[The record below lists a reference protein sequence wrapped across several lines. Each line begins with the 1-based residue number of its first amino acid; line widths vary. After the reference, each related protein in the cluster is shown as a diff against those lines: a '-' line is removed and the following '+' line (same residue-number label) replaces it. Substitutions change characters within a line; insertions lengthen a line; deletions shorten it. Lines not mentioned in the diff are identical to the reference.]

1 MTTALKRGD
10 TTERKSLGGL
20 GGRDRFVG
28 VKATST
34 ERGRHKEMEDQVR
47 RSITIALIALLA
59 LAVAAPMAVAAGPK
73 KPNPNAPVPVD
84 ETPTVLEPGAVF
96 GKCDFP
102 ILYQLSGK
110 AKLLTLPGG
119 RFITTAP
126 DQTATLTN
134 IDTGKTVT
142 LNITGVFNQTTD
154 ENGNVVTMATGRNLL
169 GDPQAGFVLAI
180 GDFSYVFDA
189 HGKLIQPLQGEGQ
202 LIDVC
207 GLLS

>member
-1 MTTALKRGD
+1 M
-10 TTERKSLGGL
+10 
-20 GGRDRFVG
+20 
-28 VKATST
+28 
-34 ERGRHKEMEDQVR
+34 R
-47 RSITIALIALLA
+47 RSIMLALIALLA
-59 LAVAAPMAVAAGPK
+59 LAVAAPMAVAAAP
-73 KPNPNAPVPVD
+73 PNPNAGAPVPVD
-84 ETPTVLEPGAVF
+84 ATPTDLPAGAVF
-96 GKCDFP
+96 GRCDFP
-102 ILYQLSGK
+102 IRYQLSGK

-126 DQTATLTN
+126 NQTATLTN
-134 IDTGKTVT
+134 LNTGKKVT

-180 GDFSYVFDA
+180 GNFSYVFDA
-189 HGKLIQPLQGEGQ
+189 KGNLVQPLQGQGQ

>member
-1 MTTALKRGD
+1 
-10 TTERKSLGGL
+10 
-20 GGRDRFVG
+20 
-28 VKATST
+28 
-34 ERGRHKEMEDQVR
+34 VR
-47 RSITIALIALLA
+47 RSIMIALIALLA

-73 KPNPNAPVPVD
+73 TPNPNAPVPV
-84 ETPTVLEPGAVF
+84 EGSQVLEPGAVF
-96 GKCDFP
+96 GRCDFP
-102 ILYQLSGK
+102 ILYELSGK

-134 IDTGKTVT
+134 LNTGKSVT

-180 GDFSYVFDA
+180 GSFSYVFDA
-189 HGKLIQPLQGEGQ
+189 KGKLIQPLQGEGQ

>member
-1 MTTALKRGD
+1 
-10 TTERKSLGGL
+10 
-20 GGRDRFVG
+20 
-28 VKATST
+28 
-34 ERGRHKEMEDQVR
+34 MEDQVR
-47 RSITIALIALLA
+47 RSIMIALVALLA
-59 LAVAAPMAVAAGPK
+59 LVVAAPMAVAARAE
-73 KPNPNAPVPVD
+73 KPQPPPVPVD
-84 ETPTVLEPGAVF
+84 ETPTVLDAGAVF
-96 GKCDFP
+96 GRCDFP

-110 AKLLTLPGG
+110 AQLLTLPGG

-134 IDTGKTVT
+134 LDTGKKVT
-142 LNITGVFNQTTD
+142 LNITGAFHQTTD

-180 GDFSYVFDA
+180 GNFSYVFDA
-189 HGKLIQPLQGEGQ
+189 NGKLIQPLQGEGQ

>member
-1 MTTALKRGD
+1 M
-10 TTERKSLGGL
+10 
-20 GGRDRFVG
+20 
-28 VKATST
+28 
-34 ERGRHKEMEDQVR
+34 R
-47 RSITIALIALLA
+47 RSIMIALIALLA
-59 LAVAAPMAVAAGPK
+59 LAVAAPLAVAAGPEN
-73 KPNPNAPVPVD
+73 PNPNAPVPV
-84 ETPTVLEPGAVF
+84 EGSQVLEPGAVF
-96 GKCDFP
+96 GRCDFP
-102 ILYQLSGK
+102 ILYELSGK

-134 IDTGKTVT
+134 INTGKKVT
-142 LNITGVFNQTTD
+142 LNITGSFHQTTD

-180 GDFSYVFDA
+180 GDFSYVFDKN
-189 HGKLIQPLQGEGQ
+189 GNLIQPLQGKGQ